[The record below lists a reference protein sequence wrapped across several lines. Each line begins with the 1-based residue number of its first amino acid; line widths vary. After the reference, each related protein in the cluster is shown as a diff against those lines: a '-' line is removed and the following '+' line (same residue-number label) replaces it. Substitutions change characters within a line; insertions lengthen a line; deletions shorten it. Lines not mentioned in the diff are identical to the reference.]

1 MQVADQTIV
10 ISDLE
15 VDAIA
20 AAFRNARLT
29 NTALTCFPG
38 RIPSVVAESYDIQRA
53 AIASWPDAICGWKVG
68 RILGDLVNVHGADR
82 LIGPIFRKSLQ
93 ISKGDVCVSFSAI
106 DGGFCAI
113 EPEIVFKL
121 AADAP
126 TSGDHIDAAQA
137 VKLVDNVFVGIEIA
151 GSPLATI
158 NELGPCVVV
167 SDFGN
172 NAGLILGPS
181 LTNWRGRLGTIEAST
196 WIDGQLVGTGTDAAF
211 PGGVIQSLVFALNQ
225 TAQMGLPIK
234 AGALVSTGAI
244 SGVHEIVAGQFAS
257 CTFGSDITM
266 KVHCSPARQG
276 KSQ

>member
-1 MQVADQTIV
+1 MQVAEQTIV
-10 ISDLE
+10 KSDLE

-20 AAFRNARLT
+20 AVFRNARLT
-29 NTALTCFPG
+29 RTALAGFPG
-38 RIPSVVAESYDIQRA
+38 RIPSVIAESYDIQRA
-53 AIASWPDAICGWKVG
+53 AIASWPDVICGWKVG

-82 LIGPIFRKSLQ
+82 LIGPIFSNNLQ
-93 ISKGDVCVSFSAI
+93 IAKDDTCVSFSAI
-106 DGGFCAI
+106 DGGFCAV
-113 EPEIVFKL
+113 EPELVFKL

-126 TSGDHIDAAQA
+126 TSGIQINAKQAFELIDD
-137 VKLVDNVFVGIEIA
+137 VYVGIEIA

-181 LTNWRGRLGTIEAST
+181 LTNWRDRLGTIEAST

-211 PGGVIQSLVFALNQ
+211 PGGVVQSLVFALNQ
-225 TAQMGLPIK
+225 AAQMGLPLK

-257 CTFGSDITM
+257 CTFDSDVTM
-266 KVHCSPARQG
+266 KVHCVPARQG
-276 KSQ
+276 ESQ